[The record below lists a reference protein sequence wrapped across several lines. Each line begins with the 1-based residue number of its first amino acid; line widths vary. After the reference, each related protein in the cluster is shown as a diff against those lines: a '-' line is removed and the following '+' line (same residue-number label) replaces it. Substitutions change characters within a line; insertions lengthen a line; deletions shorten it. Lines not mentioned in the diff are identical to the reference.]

1 VILRDPNE
9 VNLNVSLQKVP
20 EPRAGNNRSH
30 FDPYTDDEAGEVGR
44 LLGIGATRHPRTP
57 EPGEDFIVLAD
68 PEGNP
73 FCVIDTSSDLQG

>member
-1 VILRDPNE
+1 VKIGSVVVDLVRVAENHPILLRWGAGGR
-9 VNLNVSLQKVP
+9 KVP

-30 FDPYTDDEAGEVGR
+30 FDLYT
-44 LLGIGATRHPRTP
+44 
-57 EPGEDFIVLAD
+57 AD